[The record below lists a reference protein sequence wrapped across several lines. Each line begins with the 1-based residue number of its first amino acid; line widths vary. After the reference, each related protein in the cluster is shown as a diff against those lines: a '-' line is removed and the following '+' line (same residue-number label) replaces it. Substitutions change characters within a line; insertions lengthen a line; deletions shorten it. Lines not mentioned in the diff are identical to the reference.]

1 MAQSYS
7 SYYSPNLII
16 DLSVRIL
23 MSSTS
28 EDDIIFDSETNEE
41 STKFIQ
47 SKAEQPNQHI
57 FITRRGRKKSKKNM
71 K

>member
-1 MAQSYS
+1 
-7 SYYSPNLII
+7 
-16 DLSVRIL
+16 